1 MKIIREWFKNDTA
14 INGEQYD
21 IVEYDGHL
29 EVRTDTIIF
38 LIVEANT
45 CASENWLL
53 RISTTSAF
61 DRWANST
68 VIEEFFN
75 TDVEL
80 CNYLTD
86 HQLDIYK
93 ELLRYLSSEYDE
105 NV

>member
-1 MKIIREWFKNDTA
+1 MQIIRKWFENDTV
-14 INGEQYD
+14 IHEEHYD
-21 IVEYDGHL
+21 IIEYDGHL
-29 EVRTDTIIF
+29 EVRTNTVIF

-45 CASENWLL
+45 CASDKWLL
-53 RISTTSAF
+53 RVSTMSAF

-68 VIEEFFN
+68 AIERFFD

-80 CNYLTD
+80 CKYLTE

-105 NV
+105 I